1 MQRPWMLPQDR
12 NPKGTVLTPI
22 EEVMIVGFRR
32 RTLHPLD
39 YVFGCLK
46 VGIPKLTRS
55 SLHRCLVR
63 HGISRLPGTRSER
76 LQTLSVRR
84 QDDRLRPG
92 RYLRPS
98 ATTSAASRLRFFL
111 RLSLIVSLRGFIV
124 RSTLSIPLVNGQLR
138 IERVARETL
147 EGLPAASCKV
157 HWQPS

>member
-1 MQRPWMLPQDR
+1 MLPQDR

-92 RYLRPS
+92 RYLRL
-98 ATTSAASRLRFFL
+98 AAFGYNFRRIPAEVFL